1 MCQVA
6 FDRSIF
12 YLQVVQIIWYTK
24 SILLKCDP
32 FEFGSSRR
40 NPKNRVQGEVFTP
53 PCDTQVVT
61 CPLFS
66 PPISPFFVV
75 AHANYCDPFELG
87 NDLHWCIPN
96 VWTLRV
102 SDYLSQLQANRSPP
116 FKWHWCQK
124 KERRIGSGVELCIP
138 SLNTFA
144 LFAPSRFLRSCGV
157 SLDPLMR
164 FGGSRWLWEWPF
176 LGTKSFPCIRQFRHL
191 VYHIVNFVVWT
202 SRSQALWWRSQC
214 AHFATSQLHPMP
226 TFKSSKFY
234 GRVISPL
241 FRFKDS
247 RSPWYDWILQ
257 NYKRK
262 YLAICVWMLASH
274 MPSCEFVV
282 WRN

>member
-1 MCQVA
+1 M
-6 FDRSIF
+6 
-12 YLQVVQIIWYTK
+12 
-24 SILLKCDP
+24 
-32 FEFGSSRR
+32 
-40 NPKNRVQGEVFTP
+40 
-53 PCDTQVVT
+53 
-61 CPLFS
+61 
-66 PPISPFFVV
+66 V

-87 NDLHWCIPN
+87 NDVHWCIPN

-124 KERRIGSGVELCIP
+124 KERRIGLGVELCIP

-176 LGTKSFPCIRQFRHL
+176 LGTKSFPCIHQFWHL
-191 VYHIVNFVVWT
+191 VYHIVNFVVWM
-202 SRSQALWWRSQC
+202 SRSRALWWRSQC

-257 NYKRK
+257 NYRRK

-274 MPSCEFVV
+274 MPSCEYVV
-282 WRN
+282 RRNRFWVFSRTWPSWSCIHSKHFAWVFEMVYTILCQAHLKEVGPTQNWETLTLQNLTNRLKLVFNIT